1 MSPDRHRSPTI
12 KDVARVAQVSMT
24 TVSHALSAKRPVNAE
39 TAERIQAAID
49 SLGYVPHSAART
61 LQAGKTFMLG
71 LVVPDVSDPF
81 FGRLAVAVERAA
93 DENDYGVVLSSSN
106 GAPERDARYFNL
118 LRSRSIDGMIYVAGA
133 VRRDNQLAELASAFP
148 IVLADEWVEGL
159 DGIPLVASDNHAGGR
174 LAARH
179 LLELGH
185 SEVAVL
191 AGPRGLRSAEERVA
205 GFREVFPQA
214 EVIAGDFSEAMA
226 LERTT
231 ELLAERRATGRP
243 LPSAV
248 FASNDL
254 AAFGVIDALAAA
266 GLSVPGDV
274 SVVGFDDVALAR
286 RFSPALTTVRQA
298 IDVIGRQATLTLLE
312 LVAGDPPSP
321 VPLCPVEL
329 VVRASTAPPA
339 GIPSAPSIPSRKE
352 QL

>member
-1 MSPDRHRSPTI
+1 MTSERPRSATI

-49 SLGYVPHSAART
+49 ALGYVPHSAART

-106 GAPERDARYFNL
+106 GAPARDARYFNL
-118 LRSRSIDGMIYVAGA
+118 LRSRSIDGLIYVAGA
-133 VRRDNQLAELASAFP
+133 LRRDNQLAELARSFP

-159 DGIPLVASDNHAGGR
+159 DGIPLVASDNREGGR
-174 LAARH
+174 LAGEH
-179 LLELGH
+179 LRDLGH
-185 SEVAVL
+185 RSVAVL

-205 GFREVFPQA
+205 GFCAVFPHA
-214 EVIAGDFSEAMA
+214 EVLSGDFSEETAFS
-226 LERTT
+226 RT
-231 ELLAERRATGRP
+231 AERAARHP
-243 LPSAV
+243 LPTAI

-254 AAFGVIDALAAA
+254 AAFGVVDALGAA
-266 GLSVPGDV
+266 GLAVPTDV

-286 RFSPALTTVRQA
+286 RISPALTTVRQ
-298 IDVIGRQATLTLLE
+298 DVDEIGRQAVQTLLE
-312 LVAGDPPSP
+312 LVAGDAPSP
-321 VPLCPVEL
+321 VPPCPVEL
-329 VVRASTAPPA
+329 VVRASTAPPPP
-339 GIPSAPSIPSRKE
+339 PSSTRKDRP
-352 QL
+352 

>member
-1 MSPDRHRSPTI
+1 MTSDRHRSPTI

-49 SLGYVPHSAART
+49 ALGYVPHSAART

-118 LRSRSIDGMIYVAGA
+118 LRSRSIDGLIYVAGA
-133 VRRDNQLAELASAFP
+133 LRRDNQLAELARAFP

-159 DGIPLVASDNHAGGR
+159 DGIPLIASDNHAGGR
-174 LAARH
+174 LAAHH
-179 LLELGH
+179 LRALGH
-185 SEVAVL
+185 TAVAVL
-191 AGPRGLRSAEERVA
+191 AGPRGLRSAEQRVA
-205 GFREVFPQA
+205 GFQEVFPDA
-214 EVIAGDFSEAMA
+214 EVIAGDFGEATA
-226 LERTT
+226 VERTR
-231 ELLAERRATGRP
+231 ELVARYERAGRL
-243 LPSAV
+243 LPTAV

-254 AAFGVIDALAAA
+254 AAFGVIDALASA

-286 RFSPALTTVRQA
+286 RFSPALTTVRQ
-298 IDVIGRQATLTLLE
+298 DVDLIGRQATLTLLE

-321 VPLCPVEL
+321 VPLCPVDL
-329 VVRASTAPPA
+329 VVRAST
-339 GIPSAPSIPSRKE
+339 SAPATAARTVSS
-352 QL
+352 